1 MISPPHRR
9 WSRVLGEEDSSEEQE
24 GSLLPADD
32 TGSEAAAEPDYSFE
46 GYSVEFIDKVALMPI
61 SQQLTAT
68 AQWRR
73 RR

>member
-1 MISPPHRR
+1 MGSRQYR
-9 WSRVLGEEDSSEEQE
+9 GWSGAMGEEDDAGEPVGTTDETAS
-24 GSLLPADD
+24 GSP
-32 TGSEAAAEPDYSFE
+32 TEPDYAFE

-61 SQQLTAT
+61 TMPQEPTAT